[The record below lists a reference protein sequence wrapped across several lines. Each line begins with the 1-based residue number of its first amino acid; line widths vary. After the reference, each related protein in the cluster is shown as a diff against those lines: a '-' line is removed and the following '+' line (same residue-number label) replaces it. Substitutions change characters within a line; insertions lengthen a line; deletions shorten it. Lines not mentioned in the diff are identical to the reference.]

1 MIVATCFGTNDLA
14 RAGAFYDKVLQTFGM
29 VRLVANDNEI
39 GYGETGSEP
48 TFWVLVPFDRQK
60 ATHGNGT
67 QVIFSAPDAETVDR
81 FHSVAIELGGK
92 DEGAPGL
99 RDHTPGYYG
108 AYCRDPDGNKLH
120 AFAMV
125 ENK

>member
-1 MIVATCFGTNDLA
+1 MPAAVCFGTNDLS
-14 RAGAFYDKVLQTFGM
+14 RAGAFYDNVLTTVGM
-29 VRLVANDNEI
+29 IRLDANANEI
-39 GYGETGSEP
+39 GYGAKGGEAV
-48 TFWVLVPFDRQK
+48 FWVIVPFNRKK
-60 ATHGNGT
+60 ASYGNGS
-67 QVIFSAPDAETVDR
+67 QIIIKGKSSEQVDR
-81 FHSVAIELGGK
+81 FYQTALDHGGS

-125 ENK
+125 A